1 MLTLRQTITRRI
13 PSPRLVRIFFALKF
27 RPYNLT
33 SLVNGTDSTGS
44 TGSKKNEAIVGTV
57 PEMDALVIVAMAA
70 IFNAMAVTL

>member
-1 MLTLRQTITRRI
+1 
-13 PSPRLVRIFFALKF
+13 
-27 RPYNLT
+27 LT